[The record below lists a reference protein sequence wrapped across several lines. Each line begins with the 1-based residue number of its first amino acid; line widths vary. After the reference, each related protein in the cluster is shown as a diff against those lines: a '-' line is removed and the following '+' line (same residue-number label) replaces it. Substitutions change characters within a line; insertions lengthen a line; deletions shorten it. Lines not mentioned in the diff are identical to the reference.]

1 MSDVRPGSGRL
12 QLLLIAA
19 VFIGPLIAAIWLY
32 AAGGSVQ
39 PDDRANVGALLEPIV
54 NLENVLPASPLHVEQ
69 NGRWLLVFSEPGEC
83 GADCQSGLYT
93 IRQLRLMLG
102 RESPRVARIFLHGE
116 SPVDTVVSADLHEGL
131 ITFKDASLSTL
142 LKNKKP
148 DELAAGGYYL
158 IDPQSNLVMY
168 FHADLEPRVIVD
180 DIKRLLKLS
189 RIG

>member
-1 MSDVRPGSGRL
+1 MADRRPGSGRL

-32 AAGGSVQ
+32 TAGSSVQ
-39 PDDRANVGALLEPIV
+39 PDARANSGTLLEPIV
-54 NLENVLPASPLHVEQ
+54 NLSDALPASPLHAEQ
-69 NGRWLLVFSEPGEC
+69 GGRWLLVLSGQGEC
-83 GADCQSGLYT
+83 GRDCETGLYT

-102 RESPRVARIFLHGE
+102 RESHRVARIFLHGG
-116 SPVDTVVSADLHEGL
+116 SPADTVVSADQNDGL
-131 ITFKDASLSTL
+131 IILEDTSLSVL
-142 LKNKKP
+142 LDSKKP
-148 DELAAGGYYL
+148 DDIAAGGYYL

-168 FHADLEPRVIVD
+168 FQPDLEPQDIVE